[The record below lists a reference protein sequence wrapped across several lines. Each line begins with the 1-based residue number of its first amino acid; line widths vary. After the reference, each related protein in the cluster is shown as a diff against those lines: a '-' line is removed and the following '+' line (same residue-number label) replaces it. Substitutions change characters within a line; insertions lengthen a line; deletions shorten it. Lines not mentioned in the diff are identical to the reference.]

1 MLYIAQDFPGSEI
14 CNAEEMFSFPPAMR
28 GTWAIAREES
38 KSTIKKTIQRD
49 APGFTLNYVNPIG
62 IQYFGFEM
70 RRFIFYPGYLLSS
83 VRVEDRAWFKKSGF
97 Y

>member
-1 MLYIAQDFPGSEI
+1 MPYIAQDFPGSEI
-14 CNAEEMFSFPPAMR
+14 CKAEEMFSFPPAMR

-38 KSTIKKTIQRD
+38 KSTIKKTIERN
-49 APGFTLNYVNPIG
+49 APGFTLNKVNPIG
-62 IQYFGFEM
+62 IQYFGFET

-83 VRVEDRAWFKKSGF
+83 VRVEDRVWFKKSGF

>member
-1 MLYIAQDFPGSEI
+1 
-14 CNAEEMFSFPPAMR
+14 MR

-38 KSTIKKTIQRD
+38 KSTIKKTVKRD
-49 APGFTLNYVNPIG
+49 APGFTLNRVNPIG
-62 IQYFGFEM
+62 IQYFGFET

-83 VRVEDRAWFKKSGF
+83 VRVEDKVWFKKSGF

>member
-1 MLYIAQDFPGSEI
+1 
-14 CNAEEMFSFPPAMR
+14 MR

-38 KSTIKKTIQRD
+38 KSTINKTTKRD
-49 APGFTLNYVNPIG
+49 APGFTQNIVNPIG
-62 IQYFGFEM
+62 IQYFGFET

-83 VRVEDRAWFKKSGF
+83 VRVEDKAWFKKSGF